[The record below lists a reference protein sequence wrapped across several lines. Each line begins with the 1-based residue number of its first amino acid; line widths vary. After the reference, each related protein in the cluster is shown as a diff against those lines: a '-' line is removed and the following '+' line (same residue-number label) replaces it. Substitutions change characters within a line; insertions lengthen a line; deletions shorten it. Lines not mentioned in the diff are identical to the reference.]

1 MNLSDLQPPK
11 GRTQSKKRIGRGPGS
26 GTGKTAGRGH
36 KGQKSRSGYSRK
48 RGFEGGQM
56 PLHRRLPKRGFHNVF
71 RVEYTIVNLD
81 DLSKR
86 FEAITDVTPDLLR
99 THGLIGRSDRLIKVL
114 ARGEISV
121 ALTIHAHRFSRKA
134 SEKIVAAG
142 GKAVEL
148 NRGQPKVVE
157 DSGEEK

>member
-1 MNLSDLQPPK
+1 
-11 GRTQSKKRIGRGPGS
+11 
-26 GTGKTAGRGH
+26 
-36 KGQKSRSGYSRK
+36 
-48 RGFEGGQM
+48 M

-71 RVEYTIVNLD
+71 RVEYAIVNLD

-86 FEAITDVTPDLLR
+86 FEASTDVTPDLLR

-114 ARGEISV
+114 ARGEMSV

-142 GKAVEL
+142 GKAIEL
-148 NRGQPKVVE
+148 NRHQPKVVE